1 MEKLTDN
8 KFRSEF
14 VKKTIFQKRIIDW
27 HNKLRGVTFDENIKV
42 KLIPSRKEI
51 DNIHEL
57 WWSHQDIEKFRINY
71 YICLTVENSFN

>member
-14 VKKTIFQKRIIDW
+14 VKKTIFQKRVIDW

-51 DNIHEL
+51 DNIQEL
-57 WWSHQDIEKFRINY
+57 WWSYQDIEKFRINY